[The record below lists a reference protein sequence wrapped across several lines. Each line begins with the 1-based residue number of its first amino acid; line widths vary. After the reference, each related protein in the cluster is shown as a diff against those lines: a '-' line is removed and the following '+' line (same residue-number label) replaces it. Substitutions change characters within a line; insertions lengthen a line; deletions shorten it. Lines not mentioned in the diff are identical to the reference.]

1 MSAVKQNLNKL
12 QQQILSQPSVRAGQD
27 WYKSQSPRDQLI
39 VKSLGGFVLLCLF
52 VLIFVQPMIAS
63 EKKYQ
68 QQLNKSLALYEK
80 LASNAHRFGSGSSSS
95 SSGAPVMAVTTQV
108 AKQYNLNL
116 KRFEPDNDDLRIW
129 LENVSFDSAIAFVEE
144 LNRKHG
150 VIIKQINTERSDQP
164 GRVNLRATLGR

>member
-1 MSAVKQNLNKL
+1 
-12 QQQILSQPSVRAGQD
+12 
-27 WYKSQSPRDQLI
+27 
-39 VKSLGGFVLLCLF
+39 
-52 VLIFVQPMIAS
+52 
-63 EKKYQ
+63 
-68 QQLNKSLALYEK
+68 
-80 LASNAHRFGSGSSSS
+80 
-95 SSGAPVMAVTTQV
+95 MAVTTQV

-129 LENVSFDSAIAFVEE
+129 LENVSFDSVIAFIEE